1 MLAPMAV
8 NVLQQ
13 HCPHEG
19 RELVGAHFVDLF
31 LKALVGRINNCFDNV
46 FIQNG
51 LRILD
56 LLRKRHT
63 QVPLVQ

>member
-13 HCPHEG
+13 HSPHEG
-19 RELVGAHFVDLF
+19 RELVGAHFIDLF
-31 LKALVGRINNCFDNV
+31 LKALVGRIHNCFDNV
-46 FIQNG
+46 FIENS

-63 QVPLVQ
+63 QMPLVQ